1 MAAKKLTAREEME
14 QYAARAA
21 ARREALSA
29 PKRSAPAPKVGSK
42 NLTATEAMRQSSERA
57 AARRKAVSSSAAA
70 PKTKPAKTN
79 FGTTGLPKDN
89 PLAVKGMSRTMTPA
103 KSAAAK
109 PAATT
114 KPAARTSAATGP
126 ANTQKTTAPA
136 TAKPKTMPP
145 KAEAS
150 KVSERGQMFAA
161 ARARG
166 DATFTG
172 PNGAKFNTRIAG
184 ESAAEHKAFLAN
196 KKPTLKKL
204 KEIDVNTGAQPKQD
218 EKGLQ
223 AIIDKKTGKK

>member
-126 ANTQKTTAPA
+126 ANTQKTTAPV
-136 TAKPKTMPP
+136 TAKPKGMPG
-145 KAEAS
+145 KAS
-150 KVSERGQMFAA
+150 TVSSRGQMFAA

-172 PNGAKFNTRIAG
+172 PDGAKFNTRIAG

-204 KEIDVNTGAQPKQD
+204 KEIDVNTGAQPKKD
-218 EKGLQ
+218 EKGFQ
-223 AIIDKKTGKK
+223 AIIDKNTGKK

>member
-1 MAAKKLTAREEME
+1 MATKKLTAREEME

-21 ARREALSA
+21 ARRKALSA
-29 PKRSAPAPKVGSK
+29 PKPSAPAPKVGSK

-79 FGTTGLPKDN
+79 FGTAGLPKDN
-89 PLAVKGMSRTMTPA
+89 PLAVTGMSRTMTPA
-103 KSAAAK
+103 KPAAA
-109 PAATT
+109 

-136 TAKPKTMPP
+136 TAKPKTMPA
-145 KAEAS
+145 KAEAKS
-150 KVSERGQMFAA
+150 TVSSRGQMFAA

-172 PNGAKFNTRIAG
+172 PDGAKFNTRIAG

-204 KEIDVNTGAQPKQD
+204 KEIDVTTGAQPKQD

-223 AIIDKKTGKK
+223 AIIDKNTGKK